1 MRWKPDGRRTQGA
14 DVLQPVLPLD
24 TTLRL
29 VMNQSAEF
37 SDEEAVYRK
46 KPDKV
51 FAFWH
56 LGVTRREMIVSYCR
70 TPRQM
75 QLANAFCRYLEV
87 ATAIQ

>member
-37 SDEEAVYRK
+37 SDEEAGTNMFVDDEFVCN
-46 KPDKV
+46 PD
-51 FAFWH
+51 
-56 LGVTRREMIVSYCR
+56 
-70 TPRQM
+70 
-75 QLANAFCRYLEV
+75 
-87 ATAIQ
+87 